1 MAWRLEAEF
10 YYDETSKVWPHNTI
24 CQVIAWFA
32 PRLLMYFSKTVIFQ
46 SALLSKVGKR
56 ISKIGTFRTDTNS
69 PSVTGLYRL
78 PASSLQR
85 LFPEVGSEGSLGTL
99 HWVKSANNKIRTRK
113 G

>member
-46 SALLSKVGKR
+46 SALLSKAGKR
-56 ISKIGTFRTDTNS
+56 ISKIGTFRTDTNY
-69 PSVTGLYRL
+69 VHIKNG
-78 PASSLQR
+78 
-85 LFPEVGSEGSLGTL
+85 
-99 HWVKSANNKIRTRK
+99 ANAAGFGIW
-113 G
+113 